1 MEYFL
6 DLEDLQSSNIQ
17 ETSSGSYSID
27 FLKSILKISPITMSL
42 GMELKPDFPLK
53 IIFKLENDCE
63 LSLFLAPRVEH
74 EEDKDDKDE
83 EDMDDF

>member
-1 MEYFL
+1 M
-6 DLEDLQSSNIQ
+6 
-17 ETSSGSYSID
+17 GSYSLD
-27 FLKSILKISPITMSL
+27 FLKAILKISPITLNLEM
-42 GMELKPDFPLK
+42 GLKSDYPLK

-74 EEDKDDKDE
+74 EEDEDE